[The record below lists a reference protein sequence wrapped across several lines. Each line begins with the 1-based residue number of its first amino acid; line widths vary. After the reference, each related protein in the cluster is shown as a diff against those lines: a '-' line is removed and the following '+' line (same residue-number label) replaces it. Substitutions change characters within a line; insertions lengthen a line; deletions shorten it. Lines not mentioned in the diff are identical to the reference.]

1 MNTDSNDL
9 NREEIRTEENN
20 AAVTD
25 AAEENEEEKK
35 RVLPVFSLR
44 KALIVWVA
52 LLSLFFICFTAFW
65 WKPWSGKAPDVAAE
79 TSSAEEAPETVQS
92 GSKGEEISAAEPAG
106 PSSYSSPYEA
116 PSTDERPPAAKSAA
130 TPKQPNINAER
141 QESSGE
147 VSEAAAVQTQAPAP
161 APTPEPTPAPTPTP
175 EPTPTP
181 APEPTPA
188 PAPVHTHTW
197 VHHDAVT
204 HTVHHD
210 ATYGTVHHD
219 AVIEQRWV
227 VDVPSYDII
236 QCTGCGAQF
245 ASEAEYGAH
254 FDYYAVNFLD
264 TSHGSTVITVP
275 EQGHYETVTVSEAY
289 DETVETSPA
298 WDETVVDSPAYDECS
313 SCGARQ

>member
-9 NREEIRTEENN
+9 NREEIRAEEN
-20 AAVTD
+20 AAATD

-35 RVLPVFSLR
+35 KRVLPVFWLK

-52 LLSLFFICFTAFW
+52 LLSLFLVCFTAFW
-65 WKPWSGKAPDVAAE
+65 WKPWNGKAPDVTAE
-79 TSSAEEAPETVQS
+79 TSSAEEASEAVQS

-130 TPKQPNINAER
+130 TPRQPNINSER

-147 VSEAAAVQTQAPAP
+147 VSETAAVQTQAPTPAP
-161 APTPEPTPAPTPTP
+161 AVTPEPTPAPTPV
-175 EPTPTP
+175 P
-181 APEPTPA
+181 APA

-210 ATYGTVHHD
+210 ATYSTVHHD
-219 AVIEQRWV
+219 AVTEQRWV
-227 VDVPSYDII
+227 VDAPSYDIT

-245 ASEAEYGAH
+245 TDVSAYSAHSEA
-254 FDYYAVNFLD
+254 YALQGD
-264 TSHGSTVITVP
+264 MSHGNTVITVP

-313 SCGARQ
+313 GCGARQ

>member
-9 NREEIRTEENN
+9 NREEIRAEEN
-20 AAVTD
+20 AAATD

-35 RVLPVFSLR
+35 KRALPVFWLK

-52 LLSLFFICFTAFW
+52 LLSLFLICFTAFW
-65 WKPWSGKAPDVAAE
+65 WKPWNGKAPDVTAE
-79 TSSAEEAPETVQS
+79 TSSEEEASETLQS

-106 PSSYSSPYEA
+106 PGSYSSPYEA

-130 TPKQPNINAER
+130 TPRQPNINSER

-147 VSEAAAVQTQAPAP
+147 VSETAAVQTQTPA
-161 APTPEPTPAPTPTP
+161 PAPTPTP
-175 EPTPTP
+175 EPAPVPTP
-181 APEPTPA
+181 APEPIPA

-210 ATYGTVHHD
+210 ATYSTVHHD
-219 AVIEQRWV
+219 AVTEQRYVEDTPGYWV
-227 VDVPSYDII
+227 STWT
-236 QCTGCGAQF
+236 CTGCGAQF
-245 ASEAEYGAH
+245 SSGEEMSSHSE
-254 FDYYAVNFLD
+254 YYAVNFLD
-264 TSHGSTVITVP
+264 TSHGSTVSEVYVEGT
-275 EQGHYETVTVSEAY
+275 GHYETVTVSEAY

-298 WDETVVDSPAYDECS
+298 WDETVVDSPAYNECS
-313 SCGARQ
+313 GCGARQ